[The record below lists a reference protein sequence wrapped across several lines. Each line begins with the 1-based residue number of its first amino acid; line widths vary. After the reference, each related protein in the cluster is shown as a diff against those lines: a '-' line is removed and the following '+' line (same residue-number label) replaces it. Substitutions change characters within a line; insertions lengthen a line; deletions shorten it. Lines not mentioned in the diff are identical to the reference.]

1 MQDDQTVK
9 PGEAQ
14 DALDSVE
21 KMQRAGFRRAI
32 PPRWLGI
39 GMSLIIAIGF
49 ALYTQDD
56 PGAIPVLLI
65 AVGMPLLLVAAREK
79 NGVVFGKVNPES
91 KVGMFAAV
99 GVLLFFV
106 TLFLGGIY
114 VKRAYGI
121 PWAPLVT
128 GLIAGVTI
136 LLLSE
141 SERRHY
147 LAKSQENEHQ

>member
-1 MQDDQTVK
+1 MEDDQTVK

-21 KMQRAGFRRAI
+21 EMQRAGFRRAI
-32 PPRWLGI
+32 PPRWFGV
-39 GMSLIIAIGF
+39 GMSLIVAIGF

-56 PGAIPVLLI
+56 PGVIPVLFI
-65 AVGMPLLLVAAREK
+65 AIGTALLMIAARDK
-79 NGVVFGKVNPES
+79 NGVIFGRARPES
-91 KVGMFAAV
+91 RVGFLAAA
-99 GVLLFFV
+99 GVLLFFLA
-106 TLFLGGIY
+106 LFFGGIF
-114 VKRAYGI
+114 VKRAYDI

-147 LAKSQENEHQ
+147 RAKSDENPHQ